1 MSLPAAVNRHHTAW
15 IHCDACTPHPIRYA
29 VDGDRIVCF
38 GDQFPGRAVDGG
50 RVTVTVHEIAGGQAV
65 AEFAGP
71 LHNVDA
77 VDIDPNAI
85 LDLLEHVALGRT
97 TAEREAEL
105 ARHRARRF
113 VTVTD
118 SAARA

>member
-15 IHCDACTPHPIRYA
+15 VHCDTCRPHPVRYA

-38 GDQFPGRAVDGG
+38 GDQLLGEAVDGG

-71 LHNVDA
+71 LRDIDA
-77 VDIDPNAI
+77 DDIDPNAI
-85 LDLLEHVALGRT
+85 LDLLEHVSLGRNAT
-97 TAEREAEL
+97 ERDAAL
-105 ARHRARRF
+105 ALHRTRRF
-113 VTVTD
+113 VAVTD
-118 SAARA
+118 PASRT